1 MLDETPSLSVDRK
14 AEAINP
20 GHAKAWPASCVHEC
34 FEQLADR
41 QPTATAVVTDEGILT
56 YADLDRRA
64 DGLAHALIDLEV
76 RPQEPVG
83 VLADRSASLPQA
95 FLAVL
100 KAGAVYVP
108 LVADLPPQRLA
119 NMAVQSG
126 MRLVI
131 ALDGLVPP
139 PELLET
145 LAANAGSGCLHG
157 VFRPED
163 LPPDTLDCQ
172 PIRPDRPGR
181 STDLAAILFTSGS
194 TGQPKGVLIQHDACL
209 NMGFGH
215 IEAHGIT
222 PDDRILLSTSPGFI
236 LGFRELCL
244 PLMAGAAY
252 VPASRSLL
260 DDPQRLLDTM
270 SRHRVSIALFTPS
283 YLRLLDGA
291 VPDGLR
297 CILTAGERPNPD
309 DARHYARRLDYW
321 NMHGATEV
329 CGTICMLRVDPDGE
343 GSLPSG
349 RPFANMAVHLLDD
362 DGNEVP
368 PGEIGEIHVVG
379 IGVSR
384 GYLNQPELTGE
395 SFVETPFGRA
405 YRSRDLA
412 RWNEQGMLEALG
424 RADDMVKVSGQSV
437 SLGEIER
444 ALLRHPDVSRVAAM
458 QHVGRLVAFVESPR
472 PERARGEDWHGFLI
486 KVLPGYM
493 ISARVTVIPRM
504 PISSAGKVDR
514 QELLALADGDWS
526 NCRRRR
532 EWRTA
537 PGRAGTGVWP
547 RSGRM
552 CSMSVRSSGHGQF
565 LLRGRRHQPPGD
577 PVEPTPPGPWL
588 PHHRAGHPGGADGR
602 GLGPD
607 ACKVA
612 GREPDAP
619 RNRARMPPRRA
630 RRISGSPRNWSLPRR
645 ARRSR
650 ESCRCMDRYPTRNAG
665 SKPGPIWSTVTRHCA
680 PPFPSMRR
688 APSAGARKTAP
699 HFQQGHFRQARNF
712 SPTIAAPWPTHATS

>member
-297 CILTAGERPNPD
+297 CILPPGSAPIRTTRATMPAGSIIGTCMERPRYAGPSACFGSIPTAK
-309 DARHYARRLDYW
+309 ARCPAA
-321 NMHGATEV
+321 G
-329 CGTICMLRVDPDGE
+329 
-343 GSLPSG
+343 PS
-349 RPFANMAVHLLDD
+349 RTWRYTCWTD

-405 YRSRDLA
+405 YRSR
-412 RWNEQGMLEALG
+412 RSGAL
-424 RADDMVKVSGQSV
+424 
-437 SLGEIER
+437 ER
-444 ALLRHPDVSRVAAM
+444 AGDA
-458 QHVGRLVAFVESPR
+458 G
-472 PERARGEDWHGFLI
+472 
-486 KVLPGYM
+486 
-493 ISARVTVIPRM
+493 SA
-504 PISSAGKVDR
+504 
-514 QELLALADGDWS
+514 
-526 NCRRRR
+526 
-532 EWRTA
+532 
-537 PGRAGTGVWP
+537 
-547 RSGRM
+547 
-552 CSMSVRSSGHGQF
+552 
-565 LLRGRRHQPPGD
+565 
-577 PVEPTPPGPWL
+577 
-588 PHHRAGHPGGADGR
+588 
-602 GLGPD
+602 
-607 ACKVA
+607 
-612 GREPDAP
+612 
-619 RNRARMPPRRA
+619 RA
-630 RRISGSPRNWSLPRR
+630 RRRHGEGIRTVRLAGENRTRAAQAPRR
-645 ARRSR
+645 QPRRRHAARGPARRLR
-650 ESCRCMDRYPTRNAG
+650 R
-665 SKPGPIWSTVTRHCA
+665 KPP
-680 PPFPSMRR
+680 
-688 APSAGARKTAP
+688 AGAGTRRGLARFP
-699 HFQQGHFRQARNF
+699 HQGPARLQIF
-712 SPTIAAPWPTHATS
+712 EHG